1 MADDD
6 MPAAASKPGSIDKQ
20 LIRELADLLDETG
33 LTEIE
38 VEQDGRRV
46 RVARGVNL
54 TTTLTTEGG
63 PRELRESARPTANN
77 RAAPRP
83 EELVV
88 HPGTVTSPM
97 VGTAYRSP
105 EPGVAPFVEIG
116 SKVTAGQTLLIIEAM
131 KTMNQIPSPRAGTV
145 IAILVEDGQPVEY
158 GEPLAVIEQR

>member
-1 MADDD
+1 MT
-6 MPAAASKPGSIDKQ
+6 KKEGTFDKD
-20 LIRELADLLDETG
+20 LVRELAALLEETG

-38 VEQDGRRV
+38 IELEGKRV

-54 TTTLTTEGG
+54 TTTLTTDGG
-63 PRELRESARPTANN
+63 QPEPRETARSATNARVPTSRPA
-77 RAAPRP
+77 
-83 EELVV
+83 ELIV

-105 EPGVAPFVEIG
+105 EPGSPPFVEIG
-116 SKVTAGQTLLIIEAM
+116 SRVAAGQTLLIIEAM

-145 IAILVEDGQPVEY
+145 IAILIEDGQPVEY